1 MNRPLNILS
10 EWLGALPL
18 VFLFP
23 LACAYGGSTNLINWG
38 PGLAIAGLVALTGVW
53 GSGRRSGW
61 GFDHHAAIFLT
72 LLACVALRAALSPYA
87 TRAAADLTL
96 VTLAGLGYCIARTGN
111 SRELLILS
119 LGLALASVVNCVCLL
134 VQLEHPEWNPV
145 YPGRSAV
152 YPSGLFAHYNYAAAF
167 SMGAAGLLLHQARRA
182 SLLPRICLILGM
194 SASLLSLVLSYSRS
208 GILTLCFM
216 VVAGFLILL
225 LRAFRERKT
234 EWIWLL
240 IASGIFIF
248 WQVGKLAV
256 NQTSEVRGGATDVSQ
271 AFNDGGRLMFCSA
284 ALRLVGEKPL
294 LGNGA
299 GSFGRDVF
307 RVLEPASAP
316 ALEPGMTHNELLQ
329 LLVDYGGL
337 AAIGLL
343 LVMLLPMIAVALRF
357 IQASEW
363 EPALW
368 SVIGLGGMLL
378 QSNFDSTF
386 HCSPCVLLAGML
398 LGVITRRDWQAV
410 DLRFSDIPASLTRQ
424 SAATFVKRGQEALHE
439 APGTTQWRGAI
450 MNFANAYLAGDVN
463 SSYPLLDAIALSPD
477 PEWQEQGLQLAKSLN
492 SGNRPLID
500 AKVREIAAAS
510 TAQLSPSE
518 LLTWSPLPGL
528 KKHAAILTG
537 ARSLIAS
544 LLTLAALGCG
554 LHLTN
559 ALRHVWRP
567 MYQPETL
574 GSGERFSALARA
586 MAGNPRLGVQRF
598 MLDAFLD
605 RLYEFQTREAREH
618 WAEAKLPELLHITLD
633 AENDPGLA
641 LQLACI
647 AGWAGDERGALRL
660 YQEALEV
667 QAGHE
672 RIFMASYFHGEYLY
686 ELAISAKTGNQTEKA
701 ECFAAQATENLKKSA
716 QAMGGGPA
724 KLGRMLQECL
734 EITR

>member
-1 MNRPLNILS
+1 MNRPLNILNK
-10 EWLGALPL
+10 WPGTLPL

-23 LACAYGGSTNLINWG
+23 LTCAYGGSTNLINWG
-38 PGLAIAGLVALTGVW
+38 PGLAIAALVALTGVW

-72 LLACVALRAALSPYA
+72 LLACIALRAVLSPFA

-96 VTLAGLGYCIARTGN
+96 ITLAGLGYCIARAGH

-134 VQLEHPEWNPV
+134 VQLENPEWNPV

-182 SLLPRICLILGM
+182 PLLPKVCLILGM

-256 NQTSEVRGGATDVSQ
+256 SQTSEVRGGVADVSQ
-271 AFNDGGRLMFCSA
+271 AFNDGGRLMFCNS
-284 ALRLVGEKPL
+284 ALRLAGENPL

-299 GSFGRDVF
+299 GSFGRNVF
-307 RVLEPASAP
+307 RILEPATTP
-316 ALEPGMTHNELLQ
+316 ALEPGMTHNEFLQ
-329 LLVDYGGL
+329 LLVDYGGI

-343 LVMLLPMIAVALRF
+343 LAMLLPMIAVALRF
-357 IQASEW
+357 VQAPEW

-368 SVIGLGGMLL
+368 SAIGLGGMVL

-386 HCSPCVLLAGML
+386 HCAPCALLAGIL

-410 DLRFSDIPASLTRQ
+410 DLRLSDVPASLTRQ
-424 SAATFVKRGQEALHE
+424 TSATFVKRAQEALRE
-439 APGTTQWRGAI
+439 TPGKANWRAAI
-450 MNFANAYLAGDVN
+450 MNFSNAYLAGDVN

-477 PEWQEQGLQLAKSLN
+477 PEWQEQGLQLALSLN
-492 SGNRPLID
+492 SGNRTLIND
-500 AKVREIAAAS
+500 RIREIAS
-510 TAQLSPSE
+510 TIARNSRLQSS
-518 LLTWSPLPGL
+518 W
-528 KKHAAILTG
+528 TG
-537 ARSLIAS
+537 
-544 LLTLAALGCG
+544 
-554 LHLTN
+554 
-559 ALRHVWRP
+559 P
-567 MYQPETL
+567 
-574 GSGERFSALARA
+574 RF
-586 MAGNPRLGVQRF
+586 P
-598 MLDAFLD
+598 D
-605 RLYEFQTREAREH
+605 
-618 WAEAKLPELLHITLD
+618 
-633 AENDPGLA
+633 
-641 LQLACI
+641 
-647 AGWAGDERGALRL
+647 
-660 YQEALEV
+660 
-667 QAGHE
+667 
-672 RIFMASYFHGEYLY
+672 
-686 ELAISAKTGNQTEKA
+686 
-701 ECFAAQATENLKKSA
+701 
-716 QAMGGGPA
+716 
-724 KLGRMLQECL
+724 
-734 EITR
+734 